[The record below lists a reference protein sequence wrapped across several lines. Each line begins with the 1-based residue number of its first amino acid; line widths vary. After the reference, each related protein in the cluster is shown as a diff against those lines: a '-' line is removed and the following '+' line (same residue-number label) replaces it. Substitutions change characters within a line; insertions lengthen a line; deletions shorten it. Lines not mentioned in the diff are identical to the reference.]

1 MMSAIHFSTDILEMD
16 VTRIHA
22 WLSNSYWARGI
33 PKQTVERAMQ
43 HSLCFGAFRENQQIA
58 FARVISDCAT
68 YAYLC
73 DVIVDERARGT
84 GVGKQLMAFILKHPE
99 LQGLRKFSLATLDAH
114 GLYAQFGFTP
124 LAEPQ
129 RMMEISKK
137 DIYNIAAD

>member
-1 MMSAIHFSTDILEMD
+1 MSALHFSTDIREMD
-16 VTRIHA
+16 VIRIHE
-22 WLSNSYWARGI
+22 WLSNSYWAKGI
-33 PKQTVERAMQ
+33 PLQTVKRAMK
-43 HSLCFGAFRENQQIA
+43 HSLCFGVFQESRQIG
-58 FARVISDCAT
+58 FARVISDYTT

-73 DVIVDERARGT
+73 DVIVDENERGA
-84 GVGKQLMAFILKHPE
+84 GVGKQLMAFILKHPQ

-137 DIYNIAAD
+137 DIYNTTAD

>member
-1 MMSAIHFSTDILEMD
+1 MSALHFSTDIREMD
-16 VTRIHA
+16 VIRIHE
-22 WLSNSYWARGI
+22 WLSNSYWAKGI
-33 PKQTVERAMQ
+33 PLQTVKRAMQ
-43 HSLCFGAFRENQQIA
+43 HSLCFGVFQESRQIA
-58 FARVISDCAT
+58 FARVISDYTT

-73 DVIVDERARGT
+73 DVIVDENERGA
-84 GVGKQLMAFILKHPE
+84 GVGKQLMTFILQHPQ

-137 DIYNIAAD
+137 DIYNTTAD

>member
-1 MMSAIHFSTDILEMD
+1 MSALHFSTDIREMD
-16 VTRIHA
+16 VIRIHE
-22 WLSNSYWARGI
+22 WLSNSYWAKGI
-33 PKQTVERAMQ
+33 PLHTVKRAMQ
-43 HSLCFGAFRENQQIA
+43 HSLCFGVFQESRQIA
-58 FARVISDCAT
+58 FARVISDYTT

-73 DVIVDERARGT
+73 DVIVDENERGA
-84 GVGKQLMAFILKHPE
+84 GVGKQLMTFILQHPQ

-137 DIYNIAAD
+137 DIYNTTAD

>member
-1 MMSAIHFSTDILEMD
+1 MSALHFSTDIREMD
-16 VTRIHA
+16 VIRIHE
-22 WLSNSYWARGI
+22 WLSNSYWAKGI
-33 PKQTVERAMQ
+33 PLQTVKRAMQ
-43 HSLCFGAFRENQQIA
+43 HSLCLGVFQESRQIA
-58 FARVISDCAT
+58 FARVISDYTT

-73 DVIVDERARGT
+73 DVIVDENERGA
-84 GVGKQLMAFILKHPE
+84 GVGKQLMTFILQHPQ

-137 DIYNIAAD
+137 DIYNTTAD